1 MSSRLQV
8 VAVSGKYQVNFTLA
22 KNVYNITANKT
33 SFYIRVPFF
42 FTANIAFL
50 GNWNHEPKYD
60 RLKS

>member
-33 SFYIRVPFF
+33 SFYVRVPFF

-50 GNWNHEPKYD
+50 GN
-60 RLKS
+60 